1 MHQTLRISVAAFLL
15 AACGGGGEKPAAASD
30 SAAAPVA
37 VAGDSTAMAAATGGP
52 GAEKYG
58 QVCGACHQANG
69 EGIEGNFPP
78 LAGSD
83 WMTGKAEVPIA
94 IVLHGMQGE
103 IEVKGKKYNGV
114 MAAWGNSMTDEEIAA
129 VITHERTSWGNT
141 ASAVTAAEVKVV
153 RDKYASR
160 TNPWSPAEL
169 QPLR

>member
-1 MHQTLRISVAAFLL
+1 MHTALRIGVAAFLL
-15 AACGGGGEKPAAASD
+15 TACGGDKGAATD
-30 SAAAPVA
+30 SAALSAGEVAAVPVDA
-37 VAGDSTAMAAATGGP
+37 

-78 LAGSD
+78 LAGSE
-83 WMTGKAEVPIA
+83 WMTGNAEVPVA

-103 IEVKGKKYNGV
+103 IEVKGVKYNGV
-114 MAAWGNSMTDEEIAA
+114 MAAWGDQMTDEEIAA
-129 VITHERTSWGNT
+129 VITHERTSWGNS
-141 ASAVTAAEVKVV
+141 ASAVSAAEVKVI

-160 TNPWSPAEL
+160 TTPWTAADL